1 MSDKSSQNTEK
12 MQNTNDEK
20 IRENITDAQTTL
32 ARVITWINDCDSKTA
47 TVLALVGVILTIMLT
62 NDGIV
67 TIKAIIKNAINLREV
82 SGWLFIAMW
91 SIATSVLLF
100 GFLKLISVLIAS
112 TKSKDFKERQ
122 LTTNSKIFFGSIARL
137 DSFEE
142 FRNDYE
148 KMSLSKKL
156 NDLLSQIYINSQIA
170 DEKYKKYNCGLKW
183 TIMGFACFII
193 LFVVGF
199 FIYY

>member
-1 MSDKSSQNTEK
+1 MSDKLSQNTEK

-20 IRENITDAQTTL
+20 IRENITDAQATL
-32 ARVITWINDCDSKTA
+32 ARVIAWINDCDSKTA

-67 TIKAIIKNAINLREV
+67 AIKDIIKNAINLKEV
-82 SGWLFIAMW
+82 SGWLFVAMW
-91 SIATSVLLF
+91 LIVTIVLLF
-100 GFLKLISVLIAS
+100 GFFELVCVLIAS
-112 TKSKDFKERQ
+112 IESNDFKQQQ
-122 LTTNSKIFFGSIARL
+122 LTTNSKIFFGSIAKL
-137 DSFEE
+137 NSFDE
-142 FRNDYE
+142 FRNDYS

-156 NDLLSQIYINSQIA
+156 NDLLSQIYINSKIA
-170 DEKYKKYNCGLKW
+170 DTKYKKYNCGLRW
-183 TIMGFACFII
+183 TIIGFACFIT